1 MSARL
6 LYPWTNFVFPF
17 ASPVH
22 QSIRRPDW
30 KLVLP
35 ELVEAT
41 EALVSHSHYFPLKY
55 LYWNFGY
62 DLSLST
68 YKWLFIFF
76 RSKMKIFVVNL
87 KLLIKTFLRYFSIH
101 QANVDTLRAIWHFYL
116 QHVIIEAYLSA
127 LAPSSWS
134 VCSPIRGQT
143 LSVSIH
149 RSHAYTNKCIRSLII
164 RFRPWGLRACECKS
178 ECPIWSMNT
187 HRKKNQFHFF
197 FCGQRTRPCQCNKLA
212 LRPFRNVWSILIWL
226 RKSPPDRVG
235 LPALLSCLCS
245 SSIFYSFAMNC

>member
-1 MSARL
+1 MIWV
-6 LYPWTNFVFPF
+6 Y
-17 ASPVH
+17 
-22 QSIRRPDW
+22 
-30 KLVLP
+30 
-35 ELVEAT
+35 
-41 EALVSHSHYFPLKY
+41 KY
-55 LYWNFGY
+55 
-62 DLSLST
+62 
-68 YKWLFIFF
+68 KRQFIFF
-76 RSKMKIFVVNL
+76 RSKMKNFVVNL

-178 ECPIWSMNT
+178 ECPIWSINT
-187 HRKKNQFHFF
+187 HRKKNQFHFSF
-197 FCGQRTRPCQCNKLA
+197 TGKEPVHANATSSLYVRFGMFDQFL
-212 LRPFRNVWSILIWL
+212 LIWL

-235 LPALLSCLCS
+235 LPALLSCHCN